1 VMLYPDSSRKEEALA
16 WVLALDKIIGNEKET
31 SELQKKAKQFEQ
43 ISETRGKRLKQLQ
56 DELDGREK
64 EITEHQDAVRQLQ
77 NRVNELE
84 SQLAKFKNIDLT
96 IEQKKRATVP

>member
-1 VMLYPDSSRKEEALA
+1 
-16 WVLALDKIIGNEKET
+16 
-31 SELQKKAKQFEQ
+31 
-43 ISETRGKRLKQLQ
+43 LQ

-84 SQLAKFKNIDLT
+84 SQLAKFKSIDLN
-96 IEQKKRATVP
+96 IEKKKRATTP